1 MPVVVHGLEPL
12 EGDTAFAFMVLRMH
26 SAVERQGLLEV
37 LRFVAPLIPDAET
50 FIEEFPDEL
59 DDALRIIAVP
69 WAPADAGMA
78 VDVQRRLIDGAE
90 SVGVE
95 AAWFFQTGTSLPI
108 LDDDDED
115 QDEPESDDEGTRVV
129 IQRAPTSTHETPR
142 AGTSTGETYEL
153 AAVSG
158 EIGGDRT
165 DTQLHK
171 LDDES
176 EPGDDETGVIE
187 LDPDDIEHD
196 AADDDEPAE
205 DDASWSHG
213 LPQQALAVR
222 FPVDSYPG
230 IIEDLEREDF
240 GIAFKLAGASLPGEH
255 TVLLAFH
262 TLWLA
267 PYGDRHRNTAVT
279 VDSVHHSAHLWVDR
293 LAVPCKAAELVH
305 HLLWIVSK
313 LDEVVPVLHAR
324 FAPATMAQ
332 KYRGLDDEDLIA
344 EPFVLGGNPLIELY
358 RAGSEV
364 AVDAW
369 LAKQTDWSSEELALM
384 LRELAVEIVST
395 DEADDGAPALPTIG
409 EAPGHGGEERHDAS
423 EDDDEERDDERDDER
438 VGREGADDD
447 DRGRHI
453 ARQAAA
459 LLKARAFAGKL
470 DRRVGDLLLARLRK
484 PAPPRAVVDLLG
496 AVRHRAAVPALIEIL
511 EQSID
516 DALVAATARALGAIG
531 DARAVAV
538 LSDVA
543 AAAGTFIAKPAAAAA
558 LAACIASARETRV
571 LDDADLTDVL
581 AAIVEAG
588 EGQLDPVTWLA
599 CGRIARQLPP
609 HRRAETRQR
618 FAEVATPGDDLGML
632 ARGVALQ
639 LASSTVPP
647 PLPALELRGLL
658 ERTLVTPE
666 ARSSA
671 SVERWKLA
679 LEIAVTMPELVDLRT
694 IVPLTR
700 VTDPEVRAAA
710 HAVLARLGQPAPVA
724 PIFDATAA
732 HRLDDGELARR
743 LDVVH
748 LVGRDALVT
757 EIGRRKLPAARPGI
771 VAACNHAIAAARA
784 GERIFEHDRRLLVA
798 ALPILARTPDA
809 IAGGIVERMAQ
820 HPNEALQRLAQR
832 WHHLRHDDQEI
843 N

>member
-1 MPVVVHGLEPL
+1 MAVVIHGLEPL

-26 SAVERQGLLEV
+26 SAIERQGLLEV
-37 LRFVAPLIPDAET
+37 LRYIAPLIPDAET

-59 DDALRIIAVP
+59 DGPLRMIGVP
-69 WAPADAGMA
+69 WAPAEAGMA
-78 VDVQRRLIDGAE
+78 VDVQRRLIDGAD
-90 SVGVE
+90 SVGIE
-95 AAWFFQTGTSLPI
+95 AAWFFQTGTGLPI
-108 LDDDDED
+108 LGDADDDDDDDDDDEH
-115 QDEPESDDEGTRVV
+115 DDEGTRVG
-129 IQRAPTSTHETPR
+129 ILRA
-142 AGTSTGETYEL
+142 ATSTGEPYL

-165 DTQLHK
+165 DTQLRK
-171 LDDES
+171 LDDET
-176 EPGDDETGVIE
+176 EQEDEETGVIE
-187 LDPDDIEHD
+187 LEPDEAND
-196 AADDDEPAE
+196 DDDEARDDDSEPDDE
-205 DDASWSHG
+205 DNTWSHG
-213 LPQQALAVR
+213 LPPQARAVR
-222 FPVDSYPG
+222 FPVDAYPS
-230 IIEDLEREDF
+230 IVEDLDREDF
-240 GIAFKLAGASLPGEH
+240 GIAFKLAGPSVPGEN

-267 PYGDRHRNTAVT
+267 PYGGRYRNTAVT
-279 VDSVHHSAHLWVDR
+279 IDSVHHSAHLWVDR
-293 LAVPCKAAELVH
+293 FAVPCKPDELVH

-332 KYRGLDDEDLIA
+332 KYSGLDDEDLLA
-344 EPFVLGGNPLIELY
+344 EPFVLGGNPLIEIY
-358 RAGSEV
+358 RAGGD
-364 AVDAW
+364 AAIDAW
-369 LAKQTDWSSEELALM
+369 LARQTDWSAEELALM

-395 DEADDGAPALPTIG
+395 DQADDEEPARSVCGSPLEADDVHAELGA
-409 EAPGHGGEERHDAS
+409 
-423 EDDDEERDDERDDER
+423 DDDEDRDEVEP
-438 VGREGADDD
+438 EGADDE

-459 LLKARAFAGKL
+459 LLAARALAGKL
-470 DRRVGDLLLARLRK
+470 DSRVGDVLLARLRK
-484 PAPPRAVVDLLG
+484 SAPPRAVVEIIG

-543 AAAGTFIAKPAAAAA
+543 AAPGTFVAKPAAAAA

-588 EGQLDPVTWLA
+588 EGQLDPMTWLA

-609 HRRAETRQR
+609 HRRVETRR
-618 FAEVATPGDDLGML
+618 RLTEVATPDDELGML

-639 LASSTVPP
+639 LASPAVPP
-647 PLPALELRGLL
+647 PPPPPELRGLL

-666 ARSSA
+666 GSS
-671 SVERWKLA
+671 SVVAERWKLA
-679 LEIAVTMPELVDLRT
+679 LEIAVTMPELVELQT

-700 VTDPEVRAAA
+700 VLDPEVRAAA
-710 HAVLARLGQPAPVA
+710 HAVLARLGHPAPVA

-757 EIGRRKLPAARPGI
+757 EVGRRKLPAARPAI
-771 VAACNHAIAAARA
+771 IAACKSAIAAARP
-784 GERIFEHDRRLLVA
+784 GERMFEHDRRVLVA

-809 IAGGIVERMAQ
+809 EAGGVVERMAE
-820 HPNEALQRLAQR
+820 HPNEALQRLAKK
-832 WHHLRHDDQEI
+832 WHHLRQDDQEI